1 MVERERVG
9 SRWIARFGWVLIL
22 GVVVLATI
30 VYIVVQRS
38 HGSGQSSS
46 GNPIVAVTSVR
57 VQTVTEHLFE
67 QGTVTTPD
75 QAAVMMPVGT
85 TVSPTLMVSVGQ
97 LVNAGQVVATTPDA
111 AEAAQY
117 SAAQAAAA
125 AEYSAWQDARKQ
137 VQTAQGQGVAHT
149 SALYLQ
155 LQQAEAS
162 AYVQYLN
169 ARASVI
175 QAQAGESASAIVA
188 PISGTVIAVT
198 PPYSGASQGGAPMI
212 QIADLKDLQVTANL
226 SQGDATAI
234 SAGDAVAIT
243 SDSFAGES
251 WRGKVLSISPV
262 ALASLAGGPATV
274 PVVVSVPKHFSVPLG
289 FGVNLKVSADQVR
302 GLAIPYSALVENG
315 VGTQVWIVQ
324 HGVVNLVS
332 ITLGVTGD
340 TEASVVAGLKAGE
353 SVVVNPSPNLYE
365 GEDVSLS

>member
-1 MVERERVG
+1 MVERGRVG
-9 SRWIARFGWVLIL
+9 TRWFARFGWILIL
-22 GVVVLATI
+22 GLVVLATVI
-30 VYIVVQRS
+30 YIIVQRS

-57 VQTVTEHLFE
+57 VETVTEHLFE
-67 QGTVTTPD
+67 QGTVTTPN
-75 QAAVMMPVGT
+75 QAAVMMPVGV
-85 TVSPTLMVSVGQ
+85 TVSPTVMVSVGQ
-97 LVNAGQVVATTPDA
+97 LVAAGQVVATTPDA
-111 AEAAQY
+111 AQAAQY

-125 AEYSAWQDARKQ
+125 AQYSAWQDARKQ
-137 VQTAQGQGVAHT
+137 LQTAQGQGVART
-149 SALYLQ
+149 STLYLQ

-198 PPYSGASQGGAPMI
+198 PPYSGASQAGGPLV

-234 SAGDAVAIT
+234 SVGDAVVIT
-243 SDSFAGES
+243 SDAFAGKS
-251 WRGKVLSISPV
+251 WIGKVISISPV
-262 ALASLAGGPATV
+262 ALASPTGGTATV
-274 PVVVSVPKHFSVPLG
+274 PVVVSVPKRFSIPLG
-289 FGVNLKVSADQVR
+289 FAVNLKVSADQVR

-315 VGTQVWIVQ
+315 VGTQVWVVQ

-340 TEASVVAGLKAGE
+340 TEASVVAGLTAGE
-353 SVVVNPSPNLYE
+353 TVVVNPSPNLYE
-365 GEDVSLS
+365 GEDVSFS